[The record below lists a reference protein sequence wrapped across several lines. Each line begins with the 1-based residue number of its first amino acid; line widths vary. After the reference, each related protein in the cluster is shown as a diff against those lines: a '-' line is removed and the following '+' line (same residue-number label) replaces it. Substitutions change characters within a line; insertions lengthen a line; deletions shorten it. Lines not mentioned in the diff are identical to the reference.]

1 MLTVY
6 DALVQQLPQTTNAQT
21 SVRIVYNQAMVRG
34 ESPLK
39 YSALLLAVALAAYA
53 QTTTASLSGRVTDPS
68 NAVVTDAE
76 ITVTN
81 VDTGVRRAATSN
93 AQGLYVVPQLQP
105 GNYTVA
111 VRREG
116 FRPITRSGVTLN
128 VNQAAQID
136 FELVVG
142 SVTETVDVKADAP
155 LLEQS
160 EAALGAVIDNAK
172 ITNLPLN
179 GRNPFDLVL
188 LTPGTQVYSR
198 GALPGNN
205 IPLANFS
212 TNGGP
217 AMTND
222 ILLDGIPDTTIV
234 QNQFVIVPSVDA
246 TQEFKVQSNSI
257 KAEFGR
263 TGGGVVNVSL
273 RSGTN
278 QFHGVLFEFLRN
290 DKFDANN
297 WFNNR
302 AGQKKPPFRFNQFGG
317 TLGGPIVRD
326 KTFFFVNY
334 EGLRRI
340 QGRTTVFTVPGAE
353 MRAGDFSRLQ
363 DDAGNPVMIYNP
375 FTTRLSPNGTTRV
388 RDPFPG
394 NVIPRSVMDPVAL
407 RMLEY
412 WAPPNDTGNVR
423 TGANNF
429 ISTAGERYTVNQ
441 FNTRIDHNI
450 GTKHFLFG
458 RISWDENFVAPP
470 NVFGNIANPSSGPQL
485 FTQRNVGVHD
495 TWTVTP
501 NTIASF
507 RAGFSRLRDSAEAY
521 GKDFDITS
529 LGLPASY
536 ARQQAA
542 RQFPQINVT
551 GMTIAN
557 LGFGSS
563 ALGPVDNTE
572 INNLQNAYTGQSDLT
587 LVRGSHVVKFGADG
601 RVYRVHG
608 TRPQNGAGTFSFTP
622 GFTQGPDPTRAGP
635 TSGNAFASFLLGTPA
650 SGNISTQPTQ
660 DFQQY
665 YGGFYAQDDWKISP
679 AVTLNLGLRYEFES
693 YRTDRFDRLTFL
705 DLNSPSQIQAS
716 TLGRPLTG
724 GLAFAGVGGN
734 PRSQAATSV
743 NNWGPRFGFAW
754 TFRRNIVLRG
764 GYGIFYSPRVWRGIG
779 FGQQGFSSTTP
790 MLSSIDGFTPV
801 NLLSNPFS
809 DGFVP
814 ITGNSLGI
822 MTNVGQAISSLDHNQ
837 TSPYVQQWNFGTQTT
852 LPGQLL
858 VEVAYAGSKG
868 SRLMQNLGFN
878 QIADEYLAL
887 GNELLRQVP
896 NPFLGQIPANTTL
909 GRATVSLGQT
919 LRPYPQ
925 FLDVEAIRSTSGSS
939 SYHSMQ
945 LRVERRFSSGFT
957 VLMAYTV
964 SKLIDD
970 GMPGGETAY
979 FGENPSHQNYN
990 NRRLERSVA
999 SQSVPQRFVASYVY
1013 ELPFGGGSNTLLRR
1027 AARGWQLNGITTLQS
1042 GIPLSLR
1049 TASNPTLGAVG
1060 SGALRPDNNGKSAKL
1075 SGPTVD
1081 RLDRYFDTSVFSQPA
1096 PFRFGN
1102 TARTLPDVRAPG
1114 IVNFDFSA
1122 IKNTRFRE
1130 QFNLQ
1135 FRAEM
1140 FNALNNTNF
1149 GLPAT
1154 TFGAPGFGSINS
1166 ASAARIIQFG
1176 LKLYY

>member
-1 MLTVY
+1 MTG
-6 DALVQQLPQTTNAQT
+6 Q
-21 SVRIVYNQAMVRG
+21 R
-34 ESPLK
+34 
-39 YSALLLAVALAAYA
+39 LLLVFAALHVCGVA
-53 QTTTASLSGRVTDPS
+53 QTTTAGLSGRIIDPS
-68 NAVVTDAE
+68 SAAVAEAVVM
-76 ITVTN
+76 VVN
-81 VDTGVRRAATSN
+81 VDTGVRRETASN
-93 AQGLYVVPQLQP
+93 TQGLYAVPQLPP
-105 GNYTVA
+105 GNYTIS

-116 FRPITRSGVTLN
+116 FRSVTRSGITLN

-136 FELVVG
+136 FELQVG
-142 SVTETVDVKADAP
+142 SVAESVEVTADAP

-160 EAALGAVIDNAK
+160 EAALGAVVDNAK
-172 ITNLPLN
+172 VTSLPLN

-205 IPLANFS
+205 IPLSNFS

-246 TQEFKVQSNSI
+246 TQEFKVQSNAI

-273 RSGTN
+273 KSGTN

-290 DKFDANN
+290 DKFDASN

-302 AGQKKPPFRFNQFGG
+302 AGQDKPPFRFNQFGG
-317 TLGGPIVRD
+317 TLGGPIIRD

-340 QGRTTVFTVPGAE
+340 QGRTTVFTVPTAE
-353 MRAGDFSRLQ
+353 MRTGDFSRLR
-363 DDAGNPVMIYNP
+363 DAAGNPVMIFDP
-375 FTTRLSPNGTTRV
+375 RTTRLVPGGGTRQ

-394 NVIPRSVMDPVAL
+394 NVIPPTAMDPVSL
-407 RMLEY
+407 NMLDY
-412 WAPPNDTGNVR
+412 WAFPNAPGNER

-441 FNTRIDHNI
+441 FNTRIDQMI
-450 GTKHFLFG
+450 GTRHFLFG
-458 RISWDENFVAPP
+458 RLSWDENFVEPP

-485 FTQRNVGVHD
+485 FTQRNIGIHD
-495 TWTVTP
+495 TWTITP
-501 NTIASF
+501 TAIATF
-507 RAGFSRLRDSAEAY
+507 RAGFSRLRDSAESY
-521 GKDFDITS
+521 SKGFDITQ
-529 LGLPASY
+529 LGFPDSY
-536 ARQQAA
+536 ARQQSAV
-542 RQFPQINVT
+542 QFPQINVT

-587 LVRGSHVVKFGADG
+587 LVRGSHVMKFGADG

-608 TRPQNGAGTFSFTP
+608 SRPQNGAGTFSFTP

-635 TSGNAFASFLLGTPA
+635 TSGNAFASYLLGTPA
-650 SGNISTQPTQ
+650 TGNIAQQPTQ

-665 YGGFYAQDDWKISP
+665 YAGFYAQDDWKLTSSLTIN
-679 AVTLNLGLRYEFES
+679 VGLRYEVEN
-693 YRTDRFDRLTFL
+693 YRTDRYDRLTFL
-705 DLNSPSQIQAS
+705 DLKGSSPVQAPS
-716 TLGRPLTG
+716 LGRQIAG

-734 PRSQAATSV
+734 PRSQAATAT
-743 NNWGPRFGFAW
+743 NNWGPRFGLAY
-754 TFRRNIVLRG
+754 TLRRNAVIRG

-779 FGQQGFSSTTP
+779 FGQQGFAATTP
-790 MLSSIDGFTPV
+790 MLSSVDGFTPV
-801 NLLSNPFS
+801 NYVSNPFP
-809 DGFVP
+809 DGYVQP
-814 ITGNSLGI
+814 TGSSLGLL
-822 MTNVGQAISSLDHNQ
+822 TNAGQAISTLDRNQ
-837 TSPYVQQWNFGTQTT
+837 SSPYVQQWNFGIQTT
-852 LPGQLL
+852 LPGGVL
-858 VEVAYAGSKG
+858 VETAYAGSKG

-878 QIADEYLAL
+878 QLADEYLAL
-887 GNELLRQVP
+887 GNALLTQVP
-896 NPFLGQIPANTTL
+896 NPFFGQIPSNTAL
-909 GRATVSLGQT
+909 GRATISQGQL

-925 FLDVEAIRSTSGSS
+925 FLDVEAVKSTAGSS

-945 LRVERRFSSGFT
+945 LRVERRFSAGFT
-957 VLMAYTV
+957 FLVAYTV
-964 SKLIDD
+964 AKLIDD

-979 FGENPSHQNYN
+979 FGENPPHQNYN
-990 NRRLERSVA
+990 NRRLERSVG

-1013 ELPFGGGSNTLLRR
+1013 ELPFNGGSQRMLSYLTS
-1027 AARGWQLNGITTLQS
+1027 GWQLNGITTLQS
-1042 GIPLSLR
+1042 GIPLALR

-1060 SGALRPDNNGKSAKL
+1060 SGVLRPDSNGSSARL
-1075 SGPTVD
+1075 TGPTVE
-1081 RLDRYFDTSVFSQPA
+1081 RVDRYFDISTFSQPA
-1096 PFRFGN
+1096 AFTFGN
-1102 TARTLPDVRAPG
+1102 TSRTLPDVRAPG

-1122 IKNTRFRE
+1122 IKNTRIAER
-1130 QFNLQ
+1130 FNLQ

-1154 TFGAPGFGSINS
+1154 TFGAADFGTISS
-1166 ASAARIIQFG
+1166 AAAARIIQFG
-1176 LKLYY
+1176 LKFYY